1 MLYLFYRILGHIHSF
16 NGTVHFSDVKTCSD
30 PIWLRHFLSAYFRT
44 PFTLKQSYYQSTYI
58 SRAELI
64 IMKWKIFAERFF
76 FRIPSC
82 LGQLIPSYKYLVLTI
97 LFLINYFLKINTFSA
112 QLLFRKS
119 FFFRISNYSEYVLF
133 RSGAFYGQ
141 LLFQKRNLFRGRYFL
156 IQSLFLVV
164 LRNQFHSIY
173 TWKDFP

>member
-1 MLYLFYRILGHIHSF
+1 MQRSNLAKAPSFSVFQNTIHLETILLSKHLYFQSRIDY
-16 NGTVHFSDVKTCSD
+16 NEM
-30 PIWLRHFLSAYFRT
+30 RNFRRE
-44 PFTLKQSYYQSTYI
+44 I
-58 SRAELI
+58 
-64 IMKWKIFAERFF
+64 F

-82 LGQLIPSYKYLVLTI
+82 LGQLIPSYKYFVWTI

>member
-1 MLYLFYRILGHIHSF
+1 MQRSNLAVALSFSVFQNTIHLETILLPKHLYFQSRI
-16 NGTVHFSDVKTCSD
+16 
-30 PIWLRHFLSAYFRT
+30 AYKEMRNFRRE
-44 PFTLKQSYYQSTYI
+44 I
-58 SRAELI
+58 
-64 IMKWKIFAERFF
+64 F

-82 LGQLIPSYKYLVLTI
+82 LGQLIPSYKYFVLTI

-156 IQSLFLVV
+156 IKSLFLVV